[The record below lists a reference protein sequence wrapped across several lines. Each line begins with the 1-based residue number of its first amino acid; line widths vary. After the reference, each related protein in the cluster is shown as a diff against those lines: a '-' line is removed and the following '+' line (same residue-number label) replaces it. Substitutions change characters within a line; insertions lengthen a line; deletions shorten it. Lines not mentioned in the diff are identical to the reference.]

1 MLFCFG
7 YTELIEYWLK
17 RSPTIF
23 QQTGSSNICA
33 SLIHKNDQDLLKS
46 IENVKPG
53 TLNAQQLLKQN
64 FRKLIQRQ
72 KAIHGTGKQMKN
84 DNLQNVMSVQQ
95 LTLNSVEIPHEDDI
109 VVMPEIRESDA
120 ISFDISKIRENIKQ
134 LLQIRQDLQ
143 TEMNECKTETDK
155 LMDQLQLLQNDKK
168 IKERTQ
174 LLLENPEENIA
185 KMTKVLATS
194 QERIKKL
201 KDQWDE
207 HRIPLEQ
214 QIDVARQSSNSK
226 YVSVK

>member
-1 MLFCFG
+1 M
-7 YTELIEYWLK
+7 
-17 RSPTIF
+17 
-23 QQTGSSNICA
+23 
-33 SLIHKNDQDLLKS
+33 KS
-46 IENVKPG
+46 IDYVKPG
-53 TLNAQQLLKQN
+53 TLNSQQLLKQN

-72 KAIHGTGKQMKN
+72 KAIHGIGKQMKK

-95 LTLNSVEIPHEDDI
+95 LTLNSIEIPHENDI

-134 LLQIRQDLQ
+134 LLQIRHDLQ
-143 TEMNECKTETDK
+143 TELNECKMETEK
-155 LMDQLQLLQNDKK
+155 LMEQLPQLQNEKK

-226 YVSVK
+226 YVSVFRCLMCRFN